1 MLKEALEE
9 KSAHVQLL
17 KEAML
22 QTKVE
27 NADATSSADKEH
39 RIMAR
44 KQKFEYEGALKKLQD
59 GMEKVSEKKSKIIFF
74 AKHNLLQ
81 IIFS

>member
-1 MLKEALEE
+1 
-9 KSAHVQLL
+9 VQLL

-27 NADATSSADKEH
+27 NADALSAVDKEH

-44 KQKFEYEGALKKLQD
+44 KQKLEYESALKKLQD
-59 GMEKVSEKKSKIIFF
+59 GMEKVR
-74 AKHNLLQ
+74 
-81 IIFS
+81 